1 MQTIRISTFLRWTLL
16 ADAATCLAMGV
27 LMTLGSERLGDRLA
41 LPTSL
46 LFYSGLSL
54 YPFAGLL
61 LYLATRRK
69 TAAALV
75 WALVIAN
82 ALWAFDSLA
91 ILLAGWV
98 TPNGLGQSFI
108 VLQVLGVAVLTA
120 LEVIGLKRSATE
132 LNAAI
137 QN

>member
-108 VLQVLGVAVLTA
+108 VLQALGVAVLTA